1 LLALQALRRLAMNKD
16 TFLLTLVILVM
27 IAALAVKAAP
37 MVQRLSEMLTDPVK
51 NVRVEQV
58 ARV

>member
-1 LLALQALRRLAMNKD
+1 MNKD

-37 MVQRLSEMLTDPVK
+37 MVQRLEEMLTDPAGKIHAGQVM
-51 NVRVEQV
+51 RV
-58 ARV
+58 

>member
-1 LLALQALRRLAMNKD
+1 MNKD

>member
-1 LLALQALRRLAMNKD
+1 MLALQALRRLAMNKD